1 MFFSLFYLILIV
13 VQSMNFTHS
22 YHADAATSAKSE
34 CKISDFQQTDKRK
47 KQKSL
52 TFFVIFMFF
61 WVL

>member
-1 MFFSLFYLILIV
+1 
-13 VQSMNFTHS
+13 MNFTHS